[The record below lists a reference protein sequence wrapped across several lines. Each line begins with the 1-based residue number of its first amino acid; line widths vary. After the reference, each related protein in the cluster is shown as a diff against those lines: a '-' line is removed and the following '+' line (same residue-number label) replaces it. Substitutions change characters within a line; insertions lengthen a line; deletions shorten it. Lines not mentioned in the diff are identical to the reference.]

1 MQSTIPCL
9 TFDKG
14 GEEAVKFYVSVV
26 PNSRIVDLIRAEG
39 VGGPIPEGQLLHCR
53 FELDGQPYDAFDGG
67 DTFHFSEAFSFR
79 MSCDTQQEIDDLWER
94 LTADGGEPGPCGW
107 LKDRWG
113 LSWQIIPAEL
123 GGMLGNP
130 AGGNTQA
137 ATAAML
143 KMGKLD
149 IAELRRAYESAP
161 TPA

>member
-9 TFDKG
+9 TFSQG
-14 GEEAVKFYVSVV
+14 GEEAIKFYVSVV
-26 PNSRIVDLIRAEG
+26 PNSRIVDLIQAEA
-39 VGGPIPEGQLLHCR
+39 GGPIPAGQLLHCR
-53 FELDGQPYDAFDGG
+53 FELDGREYDAFDGG
-67 DTFHFSEAFSFR
+67 DTFAFSEAFSLR
-79 MSCDTQQEIDDLWER
+79 VTCDTQEEIDNLWQR

-113 LSWQIIPAEL
+113 MSWQIIPAEL
-123 GGMLGNP
+123 GRMLSDP
-130 AGGNTQA
+130 AGGNSQACTQ
-137 ATAAML
+137 AML